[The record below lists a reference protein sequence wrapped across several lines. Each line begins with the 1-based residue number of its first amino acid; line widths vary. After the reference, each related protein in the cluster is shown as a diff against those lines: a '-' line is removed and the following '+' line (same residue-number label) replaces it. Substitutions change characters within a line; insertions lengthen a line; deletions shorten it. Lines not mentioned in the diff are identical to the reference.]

1 MKDAH
6 QLIEYCCNEIDRI
19 VHLVQSKCETLPSD
33 HLVQKHGSSWSIAD
47 NLKHLMVVNASYYP
61 IFDALLAGKVPARS
75 NFLLRL
81 WGRWMGGFILKSV
94 SRTRAKKIST
104 FPIWEPGA
112 WGEDGQVLPAF
123 YREQER
129 LKVYFRSSLPLL
141 EQEVYISSP
150 ANRNIRYSLQ
160 DAFRIIVEHEW
171 RHLHQAFGE
180 SN

>member
-1 MKDAH
+1 MKDPH

-19 VHLVQSKCETLPSD
+19 VHLVQSKCETLPSEQ
-33 HLVQKHGSSWSIAD
+33 LVQKQGSSWSIAD
-47 NLKHLMVVNASYYP
+47 NLKHMMVVNASYYP
-61 IFDALLAGKVPARS
+61 IFDALLAGKAPARS

-112 WGEDGQVLPAF
+112 WGEDGQVLSAF

-129 LKVYFRSSLPLL
+129 LKVYFRSSLPLM

-180 SN
+180 